1 MEVYMKF
8 AGIKMV
14 CRLLVVALML
24 LQFPMVQA
32 GMIGADQMVSAS
44 AQADRNAVVSVLSRS
59 EVASQLQSMGVDA
72 TLVQDRVA
80 ALTNDEVHALAGNL
94 NSLPAG
100 AMATGW
106 IWLIVIAVGFAI
118 YSKYNWK

>member
-1 MEVYMKF
+1 
-8 AGIKMV
+8 MV
-14 CRLLVVALML
+14 CRLLIVALML

-32 GMIGADQMVSAS
+32 GMIGADQVVSAAS
-44 AQADRNAVVSVLSRS
+44 AQADRNAVVSVLNRS

-72 TLVQDRVA
+72 KLVQDRVA

-106 IWLIVIAVGFAI
+106 IVLIVVVIAVAI
-118 YSKYNWK
+118 FSKYNWK

>member
-1 MEVYMKF
+1 MKS
-8 AGIKMV
+8 AGTKMV

-24 LQFPMVQA
+24 LQFPMAQA
-32 GMIGADQMVSAS
+32 GMIGADQVVSAAS
-44 AQADRNAVVSVLSRS
+44 AQSDRNAVVSVLSRS

-72 TLVQDRVA
+72 KLVQDRVA

-100 AMATGW
+100 AMANGW
-106 IWLIVIAVGFAI
+106 IWLIVVVIGLGIF
-118 YSKYNWK
+118 YNYNWK

>member
-1 MEVYMKF
+1 MKF

-72 TLVQDRVA
+72 KLVQDRVA

-100 AMATGW
+100 AMATAW
-106 IWLIVIAVGFAI
+106 IWVIVIAVGLAI
-118 YSKYNWK
+118 YFKFNWK

>member
-1 MEVYMKF
+1 MKS

-32 GMIGADQMVSAS
+32 GMIGADQVVSAAS
-44 AQADRNAVVSVLSRS
+44 AQADRNAVASVLSRS

-72 TLVQDRVA
+72 KLVQDRVA

-100 AMATGW
+100 AMANGW
-106 IWLIVIAVGFAI
+106 IWVIVIAVGLAI
-118 YSKYNWK
+118 FSKYNWK

>member
-1 MEVYMKF
+1 MKF

-32 GMIGADQMVSAS
+32 GMIGADQVVSAAS

>member
-1 MEVYMKF
+1 MKF

-32 GMIGADQMVSAS
+32 GMIGADQVVSAAS
-44 AQADRNAVVSVLSRS
+44 AQADRNAVASVLSRS

-72 TLVQDRVA
+72 KLVQNRVA

-100 AMATGW
+100 AMANGW
-106 IWLIVIAVGFAI
+106 IWVIVIAVGLAI
-118 YSKYNWK
+118 FYKYNWK